1 MPTNTTK
8 KTATHKQPK
17 KAAVKRAAPKPASKT
32 TVRTKKV
39 VAPAMR
45 SFRASAPEEPFF
57 TFRISHQTF
66 YWLILAAIV
75 VGLAAWVLSISI
87 QVQHIYDQIDAT
99 NQTMLSA
106 PVTSAHNK

>member
-8 KTATHKQPK
+8 KATTRKQPK
-17 KAAVKRAAPKPASKT
+17 KASVKRAAAKPVNKT
-32 TVRTKKV
+32 IVRTKKMD
-39 VAPAMR
+39 ASTMR
-45 SFRASAPEEPFF
+45 SFHASAPEVPFF

-66 YWLILAAIV
+66 YWLILAVIV

-99 NQTMLSA
+99 NQTMLSMPA
-106 PVTSAHNK
+106 VSGHKR

>member
-1 MPTNTTK
+1 MATTTK
-8 KTATHKQPK
+8 KPTRK
-17 KAAVKRAAPKPASKT
+17 KAPAKKT
-32 TVRTKKV
+32 THRKATKAGQKV
-39 VAPAMR
+39 H
-45 SFRASAPEEPFF
+45 SFRVTRDYTPFF

-106 PVTSAHNK
+106 PVTSAHKK